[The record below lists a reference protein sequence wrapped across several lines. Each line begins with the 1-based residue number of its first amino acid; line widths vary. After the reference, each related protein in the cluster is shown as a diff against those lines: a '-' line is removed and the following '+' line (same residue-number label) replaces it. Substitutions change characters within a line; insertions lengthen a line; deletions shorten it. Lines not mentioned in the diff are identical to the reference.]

1 LSSLIV
7 TILTVDAARAV
18 TVAVVAVAV
27 FLPLLSYNLGGRREA
42 KTRGSDRR
50 DRFRWRSVG
59 K

>member
-27 FLPLLSYNLGGRREA
+27 GRPVGRA
-42 KTRGSDRR
+42 RAAIDAIG
-50 DRFRWRSVG
+50 FAGVRSG
-59 K
+59 NSIKMK

>member
-18 TVAVVAVAV
+18 TVAVVALLARCFACVVA
-27 FLPLLSYNLGGRREA
+27 LPFGREIVL
-42 KTRGSDRR
+42 KM
-50 DRFRWRSVG
+50 